1 VFLLERYFYF
11 LEQKREEGLLVMD
24 ETEKSVD
31 RHFVALMH
39 RYFTRTDTGIYRTA
53 WVVPTPFFVSSAMT
67 YPIQA
72 ADVSIYCIN
81 WGFRLPAKGMN
92 EPVREEIQREFA
104 PLLSR
109 LQFQGEGYRDG
120 DTFHTY
126 GIVYVPEPYS
136 TR

>member
-1 VFLLERYFYF
+1 MERG
-11 LEQKREEGLLVMD
+11 QG
-24 ETEKSVD
+24 TNP
-31 RHFVALMH
+31 
-39 RYFTRTDTGIYRTA
+39 TRSEADGERG
-53 WVVPTPFFVSSAMT
+53 VT